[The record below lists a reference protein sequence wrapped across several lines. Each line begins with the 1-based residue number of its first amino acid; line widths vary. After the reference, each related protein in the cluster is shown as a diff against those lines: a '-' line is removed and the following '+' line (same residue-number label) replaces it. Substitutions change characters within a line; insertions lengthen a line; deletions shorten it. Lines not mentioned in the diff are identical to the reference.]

1 MCVCISTQPCW
12 QRQIIQSTDLSNVES
27 FNGIIQRVTWGNL
40 LQRRGTVIVPRP
52 TGWAPPGCGRLSPV
66 AASSCWIQTCP
77 HPTAGAEGRRSSRSY
92 DGKSE
97 VLLLNM
103 QCLQV
108 LHGDIQMTASLLCIK
123 SRDCRDWAPE
133 PWCLGTTLQ
142 SRRWH
147 TRAYLSSPG
156 ASSSVFLAQCWA
168 VPALG
173 AAGEASTVLFCWVC
187 FHTPSPSSCPL
198 LCATPE
204 HPFPA
209 VPTKAGCP
217 SAETPACPTTS
228 IALLLVTG
236 LTSQPSRLLVALP
249 LFGISCQAA
258 TCHSWPSPQ
267 HTWRSCPSFHC
278 WVTFSPLRRSF
289 GAIKGF
295 SSWISKL
302 PIELNALP
310 GYRASTS
317 GRSSRRLGAQSG
329 RADAWRRGKNGRLS
343 KLVLPVAS
351 SAALL
356 LAGGWAEGA
365 AVLEARK
372 AAGSESNGVRGK
384 GM

>member
-1 MCVCISTQPCW
+1 MRVYFFRSHLPRRGKLERKRVFVCVCISTQPCR
-12 QRQIIQSTDLSNVES
+12 QRQIIQSTDLSNVEW

-52 TGWAPPGCGRLSPV
+52 TGWAPPGCGRLSPA
-66 AASSCWIQTCP
+66 AASSCRIQTCS
-77 HPTAGAEGRRSSRSY
+77 HPPGGAEGQQSSCSY
-92 DGKSE
+92 NGKSG
-97 VLLLNM
+97 VLFLNA

-108 LHGDIQMTASLLCIK
+108 PCGDIQMTASLLCIK
-123 SRDCRDWAPE
+123 SRDRRDWAPE
-133 PWCLGTTLQ
+133 PWCLGTALR
-142 SRRWH
+142 SKRWH
-147 TRAYLSSPG
+147 SRAHLSSPG

-173 AAGEASTVLFCWVC
+173 AAGEASPALFCWVC
-187 FHTPSPSSCPL
+187 FHTPSSPSPRPL

-209 VPTKAGCP
+209 VPTEAGCP

-236 LTSQPSRLLVALP
+236 LTSQPSLLLVALP

-267 HTWRSCPSFHC
+267 HTWRSCPSCHC
-278 WVTFSPLRRSF
+278 WDAFSPLRRSF

-295 SSWISKL
+295 SSWISEL

-310 GYRASTS
+310 GCRASTS
-317 GRSSRRLGAQSG
+317 SKEQQGDSAHRPGGQMLGDGGRMVVCPNWCYQ
-329 RADAWRRGKNGRLS
+329 
-343 KLVLPVAS
+343 
-351 SAALL
+351 
-356 LAGGWAEGA
+356 
-365 AVLEARK
+365 
-372 AAGSESNGVRGK
+372 
-384 GM
+384 